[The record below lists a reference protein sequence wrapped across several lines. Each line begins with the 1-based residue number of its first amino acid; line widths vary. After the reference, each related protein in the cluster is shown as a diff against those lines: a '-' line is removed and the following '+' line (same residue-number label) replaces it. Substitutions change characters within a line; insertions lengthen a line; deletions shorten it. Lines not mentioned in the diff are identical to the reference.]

1 MKKIVFLLIML
12 VFGLTY
18 SVGSGEELGFRG
30 IYLGMDA
37 EQASYMAEKC
47 REESDDIDAIQINGY
62 LIPNVTSRYI
72 RPIKWEKVE
81 RIVVCF
87 TSKSSEAIIK
97 AIREKY
103 GKPFFHE
110 NISYQNAF
118 GATMVGFQEAWN
130 WKGGVAMLSLMPDAI
145 YGWPHMF
152 AQYDIRTK
160 AYDDKSQ
167 TELKKKPKL

>member
-1 MKKIVFLLIML
+1 
-12 VFGLTY
+12 
-18 SVGSGEELGFRG
+18 
-30 IYLGMDA
+30 
-37 EQASYMAEKC
+37 MAEKC
-47 REESDDIDAIQINGY
+47 MKESDDVDCMKINDY
-62 LIPNVTSRYI
+62 EIPDITPQR
-72 RPIKWEKVE
+72 RPVEGEKVE

-87 TSKSSEAIIK
+87 TPKSSEAIIK

-130 WKGGVAMLSLMPDAI
+130 WKGGVAMLSLMPDPI

-160 AYDDKSQ
+160 AYDDKGQ

>member
-1 MKKIVFLLIML
+1 MKKIMFLSVMMIL
-12 VFGLTY
+12 GLTY
-18 SVGSGEELGFRG
+18 LAESGEGLGFRD

-47 REESDDIDAIQINGY
+47 REESDDIDGMKINDY
-62 LIPNVTSRYI
+62 LIPNVTSQR
-72 RPIKWEKVE
+72 RPVEGEKVE

-87 TSKSSEAIIK
+87 TPKSSEAIIK

-118 GATMVGFQEAWN
+118 GATLVGFQEAWN
-130 WKGGVAMLSLMPDAI
+130 WKGGVAMLSLMPDPI